1 MIGLD
6 TNVLIRYLAQ
16 DEPRQS
22 AIATRLIERDLNPQN
37 TGFIS
42 LVVLVEL
49 YWVLR
54 RLYAATD
61 NELLETVT
69 DLLGSAHF
77 QIESRA
83 MVQAAVQ
90 RVKLLKSKSGL
101 TDHLVVEI
109 AKAQGC
115 SHTVSFDKVAVRS
128 AGMRLLV

>member
-22 AIATRLIERDLNPQN
+22 AIATRLIERELTAQN
-37 TGFIS
+37 TGFVS

-49 YWVLR
+49 YWVLK

-61 NELLETVT
+61 SELLDTVA
-69 DLLGSAHF
+69 DLLDSAHF
-77 QIESRA
+77 QLESRA

-90 RVKLLKSKSGL
+90 RVKSLKSKAGL
-101 TDHLVVEI
+101 TDYLIVEI
-109 AKAQGC
+109 ANSNGC
-115 SHTVSFDKVAVRS
+115 SHTVSFDKAAVRS
-128 AGMRLLV
+128 AGMQLLV

>member
-22 AIATRLIERDLNPQN
+22 AIANRFIEQDLNPQN

-54 RLYAATD
+54 RLYAATES
-61 NELLETVT
+61 ELLETVA
-69 DLLGSAHF
+69 DLLGSSHF
-77 QIESRA
+77 EVEGRA

-90 RVKLLKSKSGL
+90 RLKSLKSKAGF
-101 TDHLVVEI
+101 TDQLVVEI
-109 AKAQGC
+109 AKTQGC
-115 SHTVSFDKVAVRS
+115 THTVSFDKLAVRS
-128 AGMRLLV
+128 AGMQLLT